1 MHRWAGRQA
10 LTVMAAM
17 ALVACGLPL
26 HAQDSSALQAKVN
39 AIAAAHKGKVALF
52 AENLK
57 TGQTLSLHANT
68 PVTTA
73 SVIKLTIL
81 YEALEQIREG
91 KVSLESPVVLTKANQ
106 VPGSGVLQFF
116 DAPLT
121 MTLKDALSMMI
132 IQSDNTAT
140 NVVIDKLGMA
150 NINARIHE
158 LGLKRTHLF
167 RKVFMPMSGPETP
180 ESKKFGLGETTPRE
194 MASVMRKLVT
204 CQLATPGH
212 PAKPGDAALCN
223 FALHILASQ
232 ASRNGIPR
240 YLVALDTGVKN
251 SDIANKTGALNAVRN
266 DVAAISTK
274 NGVILLSFFTY
285 DNQDQSWTS
294 DNASYITMAK
304 LAKAIVDAWSPR
316 GLERWPPV
324 TEREKYGKAKP

>member
-1 MHRWAGRQA
+1 MHRWTVRQA
-10 LTVMAAM
+10 LTVLAAL

-26 HAQDSSALQAKVN
+26 QAQDSSALQAKVR
-39 AIAAAHKGKVALF
+39 AIAATHHGKVALF

-57 TGQTLSLHANT
+57 TGQTLSLHADT

-91 KVSLESPVVLTKANQ
+91 KTSLEAPVVLTKTNQ

-140 NVVIDKLGMA
+140 NMVIDKLGMA

-158 LGLKRTHLF
+158 LGLKHTHLF
-167 RKVFMPMSGPETP
+167 KKVFMPMSGPETP

-204 CQLATPGH
+204 CQLTAPGH
-212 PAKPGDAALCN
+212 PATPGDAALCN
-223 FALHILASQ
+223 R
-232 ASRNGIPR
+232 ASRRRTHLLRG
-240 YLVALDTGVKN
+240 
-251 SDIANKTGALNAVRN
+251 
-266 DVAAISTK
+266 ST
-274 NGVILLSFFTY
+274 SH
-285 DNQDQSWTS
+285 
-294 DNASYITMAK
+294 
-304 LAKAIVDAWSPR
+304 
-316 GLERWPPV
+316 
-324 TEREKYGKAKP
+324 